1 MRETHQ
7 KGEVERQVL
16 EGERGQLSEA
26 LARVRQNIFLKKTQN
41 SKITITICL

>member
-26 LARVRQNIFLKKTQN
+26 LARVRQNIFFKKNQN